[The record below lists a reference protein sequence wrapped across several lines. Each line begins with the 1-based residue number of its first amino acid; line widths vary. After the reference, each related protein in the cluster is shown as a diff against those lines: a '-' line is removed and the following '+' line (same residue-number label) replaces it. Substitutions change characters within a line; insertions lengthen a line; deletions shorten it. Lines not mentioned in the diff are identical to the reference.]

1 VAESAS
7 VRENTGANHMNIDT
21 WQAVAIVASG
31 AATWAGCRWWYL
43 RRVNALTRQLRRLDA
58 AQQSAV
64 QMGAQARKQIEEM
77 QRLLTEY
84 RRRLTSAEQGRAR
97 RTVAVPAAAPAA
109 EPVEFAETISGAA
122 PFAPRPG
129 GWADTQPM

>member
-1 VAESAS
+1 
-7 VRENTGANHMNIDT
+7 MNIDT
-21 WQAVAIVASG
+21 WNAVAIMASG
-31 AATWAGCRWWYL
+31 MAAWVACRWWYL
-43 RRVNALTRQLRRLDA
+43 RRVNALSRQLKRLDA
-58 AQQSAV
+58 AQQNTL

-84 RRRLTSAEQGRAR
+84 RRRLTSAELGNRRRAAPV
-97 RTVAVPAAAPAA
+97 VANEPGPAAAPAA
-109 EPVEFAETISGAA
+109 ELAEFAETISGVA